1 MRRTV
6 TIDDSE
12 FEDMLGYITF
22 LEDKFG
28 NHWEEFVQAGLSVRE
43 APDEEDWSWLWAK
56 QCTSSWEAS
65 EK

>member
-1 MRRTV
+1 MRRTMTI
-6 TIDDSE
+6 TIDDTE
-12 FEDMLGYITF
+12 YEDALGYIKF

-43 APDEEDWSWLWAK
+43 APDEEAK
-56 QCTSSWEAS
+56 LWEAC

>member
-1 MRRTV
+1 MRRTMTI

-12 FEDMLGYITF
+12 FEDMLGYIEF

-28 NHWEEFVQAGLSVRE
+28 NHWDEFVQAGLSVRE
-43 APDEEDWSWLWAK
+43 APDEEAK
-56 QCTSSWEAS
+56 LWEAC

>member
-12 FEDMLGYITF
+12 FEDMLGYIEF

-43 APDEEDWSWLWAK
+43 APDEEAK
-56 QCTSSWEAS
+56 HWEAC
-65 EK
+65 E

>member
-1 MRRTV
+1 MRRPMTI

-12 FEDMLGYITF
+12 FEDMLGYIEF

-28 NHWEEFVQAGLSVRE
+28 NHCDEFVQAGLSVRE
-43 APDEEDWSWLWAK
+43 APDEEAIL
-56 QCTSSWEAS
+56 WEAC

>member
-1 MRRTV
+1 MRRTM
-6 TIDDSE
+6 TITIHDSE
-12 FEDMLGYITF
+12 FEDMLGYIQF

-43 APDEEDWSWLWAK
+43 ASDEQAK
-56 QCTSSWEAS
+56 HWEAC

>member
-12 FEDMLGYITF
+12 FEDMLGYIEF

-28 NHWEEFVQAGLSVRE
+28 NHWDEFVQAGLSVRE
-43 APDEEDWSWLWAK
+43 APDEEAK
-56 QCTSSWEAS
+56 SWEAS
-65 EK
+65 E